1 MSEASPPITLITGP
15 TASGKSAYAMTLARK
30 TGAEIVGADSMQL
43 YAGLQIL
50 TAGPTPEEEVGVP
63 HHVVGIADPASGWS
77 VGRWLEEAT
86 KALAAIA
93 ARGKPALIVG
103 GTGLYFRALTHGLA
117 DIPQV
122 SRAESELAY
131 DKMGEDKFRRIL
143 REFDPK
149 AEARIERADR
159 QRLVRAHA
167 VGFHTGRALS
177 DYHEA
182 TKPALAP
189 GSWTALVL
197 EPPREEIY
205 ARCDA
210 RVPVLVENGAL
221 DEVKALMA
229 RNLDPALPAMKAVGV
244 GPFAE
249 HLRGAITLD
258 QAIAAVQQET
268 RHYAKRQL
276 TWLRNQVG
284 DWPRLETLA
293 AP

>member
-1 MSEASPPITLITGP
+1 MSDSPPITLITGP
-15 TASGKSAYAMTLARK
+15 TASGKSAYAMDLAHK

-43 YAGLQIL
+43 YAGLDQAL
-50 TAGPTPEEEVGVP
+50 VP
-63 HHVVGIADPASGWS
+63 HHLVGVADAGGTWS
-77 VGRWLEEAT
+77 VGMWLTAAS
-86 KALAAIA
+86 KALADIA
-93 ARGKPALIVG
+93 SRGKPALIVG

-117 DIPQV
+117 EIPQV

-149 AEARIERADR
+149 AEARIERSDR

-182 TKPALAP
+182 TKPALEP
-189 GSWTALVL
+189 GSWTALVI
-197 EPPREEIY
+197 EPPREDIY

-210 RVPVLVENGAL
+210 RVPAMVEHGALVEVAAL
-221 DEVKALMA
+221 LA
-229 RNLDPALPAMKAVGV
+229 RNLDHRLPAMKAVGV
-244 GPFAE
+244 APLAA
-249 HLRGAITLD
+249 HLKGEMTLD
-258 QAIAAVQQET
+258 QAITAVQQET

-284 DWPRLETLA
+284 DWPRL
-293 AP
+293 APA

>member
-1 MSEASPPITLITGP
+1 MTDAPQITLITGP

-43 YAGLQIL
+43 YAGLRVL
-50 TAGPTPEEEVGVP
+50 TAAPTPEDELGVP
-63 HHVVGIADPASGWS
+63 HHVVGIADPASSWS

-93 ARGKPALIVG
+93 ARGKPAIIVG

-131 DKMGEDKFRRIL
+131 DKMGEEKFRRIL
-143 REFDPK
+143 RAFDPR
-149 AEARIERADR
+149 AEGRILPGDR

-177 DYHEA
+177 DYHDA
-182 TKPALAP
+182 TRPALTP
-189 GSWTALVL
+189 GSWTAVVL

-210 RVPVLVENGAL
+210 RVPVLVENGGL

-244 GPFAE
+244 APLTE

-258 QAIAAVQQET
+258 QAITAVQQET
-268 RHYAKRQL
+268 RHYATRQL

-284 DWPRLETLA
+284 DWPRVEA
-293 AP
+293 SPEP

>member
-1 MSEASPPITLITGP
+1 MTDASQITLITGP
-15 TASGKSAYAMTLARK
+15 TASGKSAYAMDLARK

-43 YAGLQIL
+43 YAGLRVL
-50 TAGPTPEEEVGVP
+50 TAAPTPEDELGVP
-63 HHVVGIADPASGWS
+63 HHVVGIADPASSWS
-77 VGRWLEEAT
+77 VGRWLGEAT

-117 DIPQV
+117 DIPAV

-167 VGFHTGRALS
+167 VGYHTGRALS
-177 DYHEA
+177 DYHDA
-182 TKPALAP
+182 TRPALSP

-210 RVPVLVENGAL
+210 RVPALVENGGL
-221 DEVKALMA
+221 DEVKTLMA

-244 GPFAE
+244 GPLAE

-258 QAIAAVQQET
+258 QAVTAVQQET
-268 RHYAKRQL
+268 RHYAKRQF

-284 DWPRLETLA
+284 DWPRLETPA
-293 AP
+293 EV

>member
-1 MSEASPPITLITGP
+1 MSDSPPITLITGP
-15 TASGKSAYAMTLARK
+15 TASGKSAYAMDLAHK

-43 YAGLQIL
+43 YAGLEIL
-50 TAGPTPEEEVGVP
+50 TAAPTTADQALVP
-63 HHVVGIADPASGWS
+63 HHLVGVADAGGTWS
-77 VGRWLEEAT
+77 VGMWLTAAS
-86 KALAAIA
+86 KALADIA
-93 ARGKPALIVG
+93 SRGKPALIVG

-117 DIPQV
+117 EIPQV

-149 AEARIERADR
+149 AEARIERSDR

-182 TKPALAP
+182 TKPALEP
-189 GSWTALVL
+189 GSWTALVI
-197 EPPREEIY
+197 EPPREDIY

-210 RVPVLVENGAL
+210 RVPAMVEHGALVEVAAL
-221 DEVKALMA
+221 LA
-229 RNLDPALPAMKAVGV
+229 RNLDHRLPAMKAVGV
-244 GPFAE
+244 APLAA
-249 HLRGAITLD
+249 HLKGEMTLD
-258 QAIAAVQQET
+258 QAITAVQQET

-284 DWPRLETLA
+284 DWPRL
-293 AP
+293 APA

>member
-1 MSEASPPITLITGP
+1 MTMQPPITLITGP
-15 TASGKSAYAMTLARK
+15 TASGKSAYAMQLARK
-30 TGAEIVGADSMQL
+30 LKAEIVGADSMQL

-50 TAGPTPEEEVGVP
+50 TAGPTPEDEAAIP
-63 HHVVGIADPASGWS
+63 HHVVGIADPASSWS
-77 VGRWLEEAT
+77 VGRWLDAAKE
-86 KALAAIA
+86 ALAKIA
-93 ARGKPALIVG
+93 SRDKPALIVG

-117 DIPQV
+117 DIPAV

-149 AEARIERADR
+149 SEARIMRGDR

-177 DYHEA
+177 DYHDA
-182 TKPALAP
+182 TRPALEP
-189 GSWTALVL
+189 GSWSAIVL
-197 EPPREEIY
+197 EPPREVIY

-210 RVPVLVENGAL
+210 RVPVMVQEGAL
-221 DEVKALMA
+221 DEVRALM
-229 RNLDPALPAMKAVGV
+229 RRDLDPNLPAMKAVGV
-244 GPFAE
+244 GPFID
-249 HLRGAITLD
+249 HLQGALPLD

-284 DWPRLETLA
+284 DWPRQEIA
-293 AP
+293 AEP

>member
-1 MSEASPPITLITGP
+1 MSNAPQITLITGP
-15 TASGKSAYAMTLARK
+15 TASGKSAYAMDLARK

-43 YAGLQIL
+43 YAGLQVL
-50 TAGPTPEEEVGVP
+50 TAGPTAEDEAAIP
-63 HHVVGIADPASGWS
+63 HHVVGIADPASSWS

-189 GSWTALVL
+189 GSWTAQVL

-205 ARCDA
+205 TRCDA

-221 DEVKALMA
+221 DEVRALMA
-229 RNLDPALPAMKAVGV
+229 RNLDAALPAMKAVGV

-284 DWPRLETLA
+284 DWPRLETS
-293 AP
+293 PEP

>member
-1 MSEASPPITLITGP
+1 MTEAPQITLITGP
-15 TASGKSAYAMTLARK
+15 TASGKSAYAMTLART

-43 YAGLQIL
+43 YGGLQVL
-50 TAGPTPEEEVGVP
+50 TAAPTPEDELGIP
-63 HHVVGIADPASGWS
+63 HHVVGIADPATSWS

-117 DIPQV
+117 EIPQV

-131 DKMGEDKFRRIL
+131 DKMGEEKFRRIL

-197 EPPREEIY
+197 EPPREVIY

-210 RVPVLVENGAL
+210 RVPVLIENGAL
-221 DEVKALMA
+221 DEVRALMA

-244 GPFAE
+244 GPLAE

-284 DWPRLETLA
+284 DWPRLKPSTE
-293 AP
+293 P